1 MGASRFHS
9 CRRVWSC
16 ASARTKSCVHPHP
29 LQVGTSSW
37 WMRRMAARCLLL
49 HASGGEPELQLLPG
63 QLRRAM
69 VLPFLRRL
77 GAAFGVLRACSML
90 SIAWQVVARRVRSQK
105 RIAQAT
111 WIVRHESLI
120 FGDLP
125 CFGRVSP
132 EQFAVYSCRV
142 W

>member
-1 MGASRFHS
+1 MGG
-9 CRRVWSC
+9 CRLGGGGGWRQDACCSV
-16 ASARTKSCVHPHP
+16 
-29 LQVGTSSW
+29 
-37 WMRRMAARCLLL
+37 
-49 HASGGEPELQLLPG
+49 ASGGEPELQFLLG

-77 GAAFGVLRACSML
+77 GATFGVLRACSML

-142 W
+142 WSWMGFNPLAAEGN